1 MENQN
6 QTQTSSQKKQSK
18 KKVEFILTGEVV
30 SRKADKTAT
39 VSVERIFQHTGYK
52 KIVRKKK
59 NYLVHDEHNRC
70 KPGDRVKIKL
80 VRPLSKLKRWL
91 LMDILEP
98 AAAKDEVIKIE
109 ENEIEREVS
118 Q

>member
-30 SRKADKTAT
+30 STKADKTTT
-39 VSVERIFQHTGYK
+39 VSVERIFQHPGYK

-91 LMDILEP
+91 LVDILET
-98 AAAKDEVIKIE
+98 AEVKDAGLK
-109 ENEIEREVS
+109 ENETESEVS

>member
-6 QTQTSSQKKQSK
+6 QTQKTHQQETKNKPEGKKR
-18 KKVEFILTGEVV
+18 VELILIGDVISARAE
-30 SRKADKTAT
+30 KTAS
-39 VSVERIFQHTGYK
+39 VSVERIFQHPVYN

-59 NYLVHDEHNRC
+59 KYLVHDEHNRC

-80 VRPLSKLKRWL
+80 VRPISKRKRWL
-91 LMDILEP
+91 LVDILSVSNAPLQE
-98 AAAKDEVIKIE
+98 KDGEVA
-109 ENEIEREVS
+109 